1 MKGRTMDNIVQTEL
15 ESNAHLF
22 FPVQEMP
29 IYNQQG
35 ELIKDYKQLRNGN
48 SNQLLSIQ
56 KKTYQLLSNE
66 ECLVK
71 TVAYLDKHFDTEG
84 MIVNPVSAPDG
95 SVIRYDF
102 TLPAHNKPFKDSKL
116 ILKASMF
123 NSYNGTKSFVLRISF
138 VYEICTNGM
147 TSQLWDIY
155 IQRRHNTKK
164 ELILEHTTTPISINE
179 VGDHLDRWSRD
190 SISQEL
196 IQNQSMNLCHQ
207 PSQRDRSHV
216 NQAMYKYILEQYATY
231 AKRYGANK
239 FSAYQA
245 FTHWS
250 THYPSASINTVY
262 DRQRKVANNSWFH

>member
-1 MKGRTMDNIVQTEL
+1 MLNIIQNEM
-15 ESNAHLF
+15 EHNSHLF

-35 ELIKDYKQLRNGN
+35 ELIKGYKQLRNAN
-48 SNQLLSIQ
+48 SDQLLSIQ

-71 TVAYLDKHFDTEG
+71 TVEYLDKNFDTEG
-84 MIVNPVSAPDG
+84 MIVNPVSSPDG
-95 SVIRYDF
+95 NVIRYDF
-102 TLPAHNKPFKDSKL
+102 TLPAHNKPYRDSKL

-147 TSQLWDIY
+147 TSKLWDIY
-155 IQRRHNTKK
+155 IQRRHNTTK
-164 ELILEHTTTPISINE
+164 ELVLEHTASPISIHE
-179 VGDHLDRWSRD
+179 VGDYLDLWSKED
-190 SISQEL
+190 VTKAQMQI
-196 IQNQSMNLCHQ
+196 QSMDMCHQ
-207 PSQRDRSHV
+207 PSQKDKSHV
-216 NQAMYKYILEQYATY
+216 NQAMYNYIQDQYETY
-231 AKRYGANK
+231 ARRYGYNK